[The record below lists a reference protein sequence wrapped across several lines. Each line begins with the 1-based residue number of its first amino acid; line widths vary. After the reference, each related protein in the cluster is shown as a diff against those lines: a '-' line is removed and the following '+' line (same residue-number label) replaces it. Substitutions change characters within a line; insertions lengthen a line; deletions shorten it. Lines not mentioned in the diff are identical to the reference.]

1 MAYKLATTDL
11 SATHTR
17 HREITRDKEET
28 GKEKCR
34 RTGEKGDEEATTC
47 I

>member
-1 MAYKLATTDL
+1 MAYKLAITDL
-11 SATHTR
+11 SETHTR

-34 RTGEKGDEEATTC
+34 GEKGDEEATTC